1 MLREEYFEWLC
12 NKVIDNDSD
21 VKYSK
26 LMSCLFD
33 STFIPVMSMD
43 ENRADDGKNLRYR
56 FGRENDIPR
65 GAILIE
71 LDSGDH
77 NDSDACSMLEMMIAL
92 SIRCEETIMTD
103 EEYGDRTGTWFWN
116 MIVSLG
122 LGTMNDLRF
131 DEKYVNIVIDRFI
144 NRQYKR
150 NGEGGLFTINGI
162 KKDMRKFEIWYQMCW
177 YLDSL

>member
-1 MLREEYFEWLC
+1 MLREKYFEWLC
-12 NKVIDNDSD
+12 SKIIDDDSS

-26 LMSCLFD
+26 LMSCLYDTIFVP
-33 STFIPVMSMD
+33 IMSMD
-43 ENRADDGKNLRYR
+43 DNRGDDGKNLRYR
-56 FGRENDIPR
+56 FGRENNIPSSV
-65 GAILIE
+65 ILIE
-71 LDSGDH
+71 LDDKH
-77 NDSDACSMLEMMIAL
+77 NSSILEMMIAL

-103 EEYGDRTGTWFWN
+103 DEYGDRTGEWFWN

-131 DEKYVNIVIDRFI
+131 DEKYVNIVLDRFI
-144 NRQYKR
+144 KRQYKR

-177 YLDSL
+177 YLDSI

>member
-12 NKVIDNDSD
+12 DKVINDNSN

-33 STFIPVMSMD
+33 SVFTPIMSMD
-43 ENRADDGKNLRYR
+43 DNRADDGKQLRYR
-56 FGRENDIPR
+56 FGKENDIPSSI
-65 GAILIE
+65 ILTG
-71 LDSGDH
+71 LDDEE
-77 NDSDACSMLEMMIAL
+77 CSILEMIIAL

-103 EEYGDRTGTWFWN
+103 EEYGDRTGEWFWN

-131 DEKYVNIVIDRFI
+131 DEKYVNVVLDRFV

-150 NGEGGLFTINGI
+150 NGEGGLFTIDGI

>member
-1 MLREEYFEWLC
+1 MLRKEYFEWLC
-12 NKVIDNDSD
+12 SKVIDDNSN

-26 LMSCLFD
+26 LMSCLYD
-33 STFIPVMSMD
+33 SLFIPIMSMD
-43 ENRADDGKNLRYR
+43 ENRTDDGKNLRYR
-56 FGRENDIPR
+56 FGRENNIPSS
-65 GAILIE
+65 AISTY
-71 LDSGDH
+71 LDN
-77 NDSDACSMLEMMIAL
+77 NDARSSSMLEMMIAL

-103 EEYGDRTGTWFWN
+103 EEFGDRTGEWFWN

-131 DEKYVNIVIDRFI
+131 DEKYVNIVVDRFI
-144 NRQYKR
+144 NRQYRR
-150 NGEGGLFTINGI
+150 NGEGGLFTVDGI

>member
-1 MLREEYFEWLC
+1 MLGEQYFEWLC
-12 NKVIDNDSD
+12 SKVIDEDSN

-33 STFIPVMSMD
+33 SSFIPVMNMD

-56 FGRENDIPR
+56 FGREAEVPSSV
-65 GAILIE
+65 ILRE
-71 LDSGDH
+71 LDD
-77 NDSDACSMLEMMIAL
+77 DICSMLEMMIAL

-103 EEYGDRTGTWFWN
+103 EEYGDRTGEWFWN

-131 DEKYVNIVIDRFI
+131 DEKYVNIIVDRFI

-150 NGEGGLFTINGI
+150 NGEGGLFTIEGI
-162 KKDMRKFEIWYQMCW
+162 KKDMRRFEIWYQMCW